1 MKAVKNIAAST
12 RSLVLFAMALCG
24 LEKASAQ
31 TSFIHAPAFD
41 AQAVEL
47 DDRQREEDGELA
59 LYGRSL
65 PLMAA
70 TDALGAWTEEQGQ
83 RVWRLGIT
91 SEGALALEFMLDE
104 VVVPRGASLRLLSPA
119 GIPLAEPFEL
129 ALEVG
134 ISEASTP
141 LVPGG
146 TCIMEYREP
155 LDAMFQGRFR
165 ISHVVHAYRDVHV
178 PDEREGN
185 CHVNVACS
193 PEGDEQEEAI
203 RATVRISVVV
213 PQGTGWCT
221 GTLMNNTRQD
231 CASFILTAFH
241 CGRQSSTANFNQ
253 YKFYFNFQYA
263 TCAGGAYSTSQFITG
278 AQLKA
283 YSDDYAPQYQGV
295 GGSDFMLL
303 RTNTAIP
310 DAFQPYWSGWD
321 ANELP
326 NVADDGVCI
335 HHPTGA
341 PKRVSSYTQTLIAGH
356 PMGSSGL
363 MSHYKLV
370 WATTPNGYGITEVG
384 SSGAGLFKKK
394 AGMGSVLIGTLTGHS
409 SGMSCT
415 NHSGLAYF
423 GRMSYHWTGNPNAAN
438 IKLKPWL
445 DPDNTGTLA
454 MGGSAV
460 PCAAVGLQD
469 HVPQEKLLVYPNPAE
484 GQVTIRMGHAE
495 KASYRLSD
503 TAGNVVLAGEWTGPT
518 ATLDVHSLANGAYIL
533 QLFTQG
539 FAPVS
544 APLIIVH

>member
-1 MKAVKNIAAST
+1 MKLVKGGSAST
-12 RSLVLFAMALCG
+12 RALMLVAMALFG
-24 LEKASAQ
+24 LGKLSAQ
-31 TSFIHAPAFD
+31 VPFIQAPAFD
-41 AQAVEL
+41 AVAIDL
-47 DDRQREEDGELA
+47 DDRQREEAGELA

-65 PLMAA
+65 PIMVAIE
-70 TDALGAWTEEQGQ
+70 DVGEWTEEHGQ
-83 RVWRLGIT
+83 RIWRLGISST
-91 SEGALALEFMLDE
+91 GALALEFLLDE

-119 GIPLAEPFEL
+119 GLLLAEPVVLE
-129 ALEVG
+129 LEVG
-134 ISEASTP
+134 ISVTTTP
-141 LVPGG
+141 LVPGEA
-146 TCIMEYREP
+146 CIIEYREP
-155 LDAMFQGRFR
+155 LDAVQQGRFR
-165 ISHVVHAYRDVHV
+165 ISHVVHAYRDVHA

-193 PEGDEQEEAI
+193 PEGDGQEEAV
-203 RATVRISVVV
+203 RSTVRISVVV

-221 GTLMNNTRQD
+221 GTLVNNVRQD
-231 CASFILTAFH
+231 CAPYILTAFH

-263 TCAGGAYSTSQFITG
+263 TCSGGAYSTSQFITG

-283 YSDDYAPQYQGV
+283 YSDDYEPQYQGV

-303 RTNTAIP
+303 RTNANIP

-321 ANELP
+321 ATNLSS
-326 NVADDGVCI
+326 VSDDGVCI

-341 PKRVSSYTQTLIAGH
+341 PKRVSSYTQTLTAGH

-363 MSHYKLV
+363 VSHYKLV

-394 AGMGSVLIGTLTGHS
+394 VGMGSVLIGTLTGHS
-409 SGMSCT
+409 SGMSCS

-423 GRMSYHWTGNPNAAN
+423 GRMSYHWTGNPNSAN

-454 MGGSAV
+454 MGGSAD
-460 PCAAVGLQD
+460 PCAAVGM
-469 HVPQEKLLVYPNPAE
+469 QEQEPLVKPLLYPNPA
-484 GQVTIRMGHAE
+484 VDRITIELGSTM
-495 KASYRLSD
+495 KTNYRLSD
-503 TAGNVVLAGEWTGPT
+503 AAGNVVLTGEWTEST
-518 ATLDVHSLANGAYIL
+518 AILNVSELANGAYIL
-533 QLFTQG
+533 QLFAHG
-539 FAPVS
+539 RAPVS